1 MQPLRFGITQY
12 FGKKKIIFAD
22 MDLLVKILI
31 VIAAYLMGSIP
42 TSVWVGKIFYGTDV
56 REHGSGNAGATN
68 TIRVLG
74 LLPGIFVFIVDVLK
88 GYFAVRLLYLT
99 DFYIP
104 QTGMFINFQLI
115 LGVAALVG
123 HIFPIF
129 AQFRGGKGVAVL
141 SGVVFALQPYA
152 TLIVFGIWVISLL
165 ITRYVS
171 LSSMI
176 AGFSFPLVLIFVYRT
191 TNPSLIIFAFTLA
204 ILMLFTHQKNI
215 ERLIKGEES
224 KFKPGKKKTSDETK

>member
-1 MQPLRFGITQY
+1 MET
-12 FGKKKIIFAD
+12 
-22 MDLLVKILI
+22 LVKIAI
-31 VIAAYLMGSIP
+31 VLLAYLMGSIP
-42 TSVWVGKIFYGTDV
+42 TSVWVGKVFYKIDV
-56 REHGSGNAGATN
+56 RNHGSGNAGATN
-68 TIRVLG
+68 TIRVMG

-88 GYFAVRLLYLT
+88 GYLAVRLLYLT

-104 QTGMFINFQLI
+104 KTGMFINFQLI
-115 LGVAALVG
+115 LGIAALLG

-141 SGVVFALQPYA
+141 SGVVLALHPYA
-152 TLIVFGIWVISLL
+152 TLFVFLIWTISVL

-176 AGFSFPLVLIFVYRT
+176 AGFSFPLLLIFVYRS
-191 TNPSLIIFAFTLA
+191 TNPSLILFAFILA
-204 ILMLFTHQKNI
+204 VLMLFTHQKNI

-224 KFKPGKKKTSDETK
+224 RLHLRKKKSKGVS

>member
-1 MQPLRFGITQY
+1 METMW
-12 FGKKKIIFAD
+12 KIA
-22 MDLLVKILI
+22 I
-31 VIAAYLMGSIP
+31 VFLAYLMGSVP
-42 TSVWVGKIFYGTDV
+42 TSVWVGKVFYGIDV

-74 LLPGIFVFIVDVLK
+74 LLPGISVFIVDVLK

-99 DFYIP
+99 EFYIP

-115 LGVAALVG
+115 LGVAALLG

-141 SGVVFALQPYA
+141 SGVVFALHPYA
-152 TLIVFGIWVISLL
+152 TLFVFLIWIISVL

-176 AGFSFPLVLIFVYRT
+176 AGFSFPLLLIFVYRT
-191 TNPSLIIFAFTLA
+191 TNPSLILFAFILA
-204 ILMLFTHQKNI
+204 VLMLFTHQKNI
-215 ERLIKGEES
+215 ERLLSGEES
-224 KFKPGKKKTSDETK
+224 KFHFKKKDKHKSPPSVNS

>member
-1 MQPLRFGITQY
+1 MEIML
-12 FGKKKIIFAD
+12 KIA
-22 MDLLVKILI
+22 VI
-31 VIAAYLMGSIP
+31 VAAYLLGSIP
-42 TSVWVGKIFYGTDV
+42 TSVWVGKIFYGIDV

-74 LLPGIFVFIVDVLK
+74 LWPGIFVFVVDVLK

-99 DFYIP
+99 DLYIP
-104 QTGMFINFQLI
+104 KTGMFINFQLF
-115 LGVAALVG
+115 LGIAALLG

-141 SGVVFALQPYA
+141 SGVVFALHPYA
-152 TLIVFGIWVISLL
+152 TLIVFGIWIVSVV

-176 AGFSFPLVLIFVYRT
+176 AGFSFPLILIFVYRT
-191 TNPSLIIFAFTLA
+191 TNPTLITFAFILA
-204 ILMLFTHQKNI
+204 ALMIFTHQKNI
-215 ERLIKGEES
+215 ERLLSGQES
-224 KFKPGKKKTSDETK
+224 KFSLRSKGKATRTETKQ

>member
-1 MQPLRFGITQY
+1 METILKIA
-12 FGKKKIIFAD
+12 IIFA
-22 MDLLVKILI
+22 
-31 VIAAYLMGSIP
+31 AYLLGSIP
-42 TSVWVGKIFYGTDV
+42 TSVWVGKIFYGVDV
-56 REHGSGNAGATN
+56 RDHGSGNAGATN

-88 GYFAVRLLYLT
+88 GYLAVRLLYLT

-104 QTGMFINFQLI
+104 KTGMFINFQLF
-115 LGVAALVG
+115 LGIAALLG

-141 SGVVFALQPYA
+141 SGVVFALHPYA
-152 TLIVFGIWVISLL
+152 TLIVFGIWTVSVI
-165 ITRYVS
+165 ITKYVS

-176 AGFSFPLVLIFVYRT
+176 AGFSFPLVLIFIYRT
-191 TNPSLIIFAFTLA
+191 SNPSLIIFAFALA

-224 KFKPGKKKTSDETK
+224 KFSLKKKGKINQQKK

>member
-1 MQPLRFGITQY
+1 MEILSKIGIV
-12 FGKKKIIFAD
+12 F
-22 MDLLVKILI
+22 L
-31 VIAAYLMGSIP
+31 AYLMGSIP
-42 TSVWVGKIFYGTDV
+42 TSVWVGKIFYRVDV

-74 LLPGIFVFIVDVLK
+74 LLPGIVVFIVDVLK
-88 GYFAVRLLYLT
+88 GYLAVRLLYLT

-104 QTGMFINFQLI
+104 KTGMFINFQLI
-115 LGVAALVG
+115 LGIAAMIG

-141 SGVVFALQPYA
+141 SGVVFALHPYA
-152 TLIVFGIWVISLL
+152 TLIVFGIWIVSVI
-165 ITRYVS
+165 ITGYVS

-176 AGFSFPLVLIFVYRT
+176 AGFSFPLILIFVYRT
-191 TNPSLIIFAFTLA
+191 TNPSLILFAFILA

-215 ERLIKGEES
+215 ERLVKGEES
-224 KFKPGKKKTSDETK
+224 KFHLKKKSHSEPDKSK

>member
-1 MQPLRFGITQY
+1 MELIL
-12 FGKKKIIFAD
+12 KII
-22 MDLLVKILI
+22 I
-31 VIAAYLMGSIP
+31 VVGAYLLGSIP
-42 TSVWVGKIFYGTDV
+42 TSVWVGKIFFGVDV
-56 REHGSGNAGATN
+56 REYGSGNAGATN

-74 LLPGIFVFIVDVLK
+74 LWPGIFVFIIDVLK
-88 GYFAVRLLYLT
+88 GYLAVRLLYLT

-104 QTGMFINFQLI
+104 KTGMFINFQLI
-115 LGVAALVG
+115 LGIAALLG
-123 HIFPIF
+123 HIFPVF

-141 SGVVFALQPYA
+141 SGVVFALHPWA
-152 TLIVFGIWVISLL
+152 TLTVFLIWTISVI

-191 TNPSLIIFAFTLA
+191 TNPALITFAFILA

-215 ERLIKGEES
+215 ERLVRGEES
-224 KFKPGKKKTSDETK
+224 RFSLKRKGTTTRSAGKQ

>member
-1 MQPLRFGITQY
+1 MET
-12 FGKKKIIFAD
+12 
-22 MDLLVKILI
+22 LVKIAI
-31 VIAAYLMGSIP
+31 VLLAYLMGSIP
-42 TSVWVGKIFYGTDV
+42 TSVWVGKVFYKIDV
-56 REHGSGNAGATN
+56 RNHGSGNAGATN
-68 TIRVLG
+68 TIRVMG

-88 GYFAVRLLYLT
+88 GYLAVRLLYLT

-104 QTGMFINFQLI
+104 KTGMFINFQLI
-115 LGVAALVG
+115 LGIAALLG

-141 SGVVFALQPYA
+141 SGVVLALHPYA
-152 TLIVFGIWVISLL
+152 TLFVFLIWTISVL

-176 AGFSFPLVLIFVYRT
+176 AGFSFPLLLIFVYRS
-191 TNPSLIIFAFTLA
+191 TNPSLILFAFILA
-204 ILMLFTHQKNI
+204 VLMLFTHQKNI

-224 KFKPGKKKTSDETK
+224 RLHLRKKKSNGVS

>member
-1 MQPLRFGITQY
+1 MEILSKIGIV
-12 FGKKKIIFAD
+12 F
-22 MDLLVKILI
+22 L
-31 VIAAYLMGSIP
+31 AYLMGSIP
-42 TSVWVGKIFYGTDV
+42 TSVWVGKIFYGVDV

-74 LLPGIFVFIVDVLK
+74 LLPGIVVFIVDVLK
-88 GYFAVRLLYLT
+88 GYLAVRLLYLT

-104 QTGMFINFQLI
+104 KTGMFINFQLI
-115 LGVAALVG
+115 LGIAAMIG

-141 SGVVFALQPYA
+141 SGVVFALHPYA
-152 TLIVFGIWVISLL
+152 TLIVFGIWIVSVI
-165 ITRYVS
+165 ITGYVS

-176 AGFSFPLVLIFVYRT
+176 AGFSFPLILIFVYRT
-191 TNPSLIIFAFTLA
+191 TNPSLILFAFILA

-215 ERLIKGEES
+215 ERLVKGEES
-224 KFKPGKKKTSDETK
+224 KFHLKKKSHSEPDKSK

>member
-1 MQPLRFGITQY
+1 METIL
-12 FGKKKIIFAD
+12 KIAVIF
-22 MDLLVKILI
+22 
-31 VIAAYLMGSIP
+31 AAYLLGSIP
-42 TSVWVGKIFYGTDV
+42 TSVWVGKIFYGIDV
-56 REHGSGNAGATN
+56 RDHGSGNAGATN
-68 TIRVLG
+68 AIRVLG
-74 LLPGIFVFIVDVLK
+74 LIPGILVFIVDVLK
-88 GYFAVRLLYLT
+88 GYLAVRLLYLT

-104 QTGMFINFQLI
+104 KTGKFVNFQLF
-115 LGVAALVG
+115 LGIAALLG

-141 SGVVFALQPYA
+141 SGVVFALHPYA
-152 TLIVFGIWVISLL
+152 TLIVFGIWIVSVL

-191 TNPSLIIFAFTLA
+191 TNPSLITFAFILA

-215 ERLIKGEES
+215 ERLVKGEES
-224 KFKPGKKKTSDETK
+224 KFTLKKKGKTPKVNPKH

>member
-1 MQPLRFGITQY
+1 MESLL
-12 FGKKKIIFAD
+12 KALVIF
-22 MDLLVKILI
+22 
-31 VIAAYLMGSIP
+31 AAYLLGSIP
-42 TSVWVGKIFYGTDV
+42 TSVWVGKIFYGIDV

-74 LLPGIFVFIVDVLK
+74 LWPGIFVFIVDVLK
-88 GYFAVRLLYLT
+88 GYFAVKLLCLT

-104 QTGMFINFQLI
+104 KTGMFINFQLF
-115 LGVAALVG
+115 LGIAALMG

-141 SGVVFALQPYA
+141 SGVVFALHPYA
-152 TLIVFGIWVISLL
+152 TLIVFGIWIVSVV

-176 AGFSFPLVLIFVYRT
+176 AGFSFPLILIFVYRT
-191 TNPSLIIFAFTLA
+191 TNPSLITFAFILA
-204 ILMLFTHQKNI
+204 ALMLFTHQKNI
-215 ERLIKGEES
+215 ERLLSGKES
-224 KFKPGKKKTSDETK
+224 KFSLRSKGKATRNDTKQ